1 MEWHPPELRELRKA
15 PFKRKLTHLLLKIL
29 ETEEMNVDM
38 RYIDLSSFC
47 SDQLP
52 FRPVKS
58 LFPYFPLR
66 LTQFIYIRISYNNY
80 FYYLHFFLFCFL
92 FLFIYL
98 FIYFYIYLFIYLFN
112 VCVCACVCE
121 SLLIIQCQF

>member
-1 MEWHPPELRELRKA
+1 MLICATLI
-15 PFKRKLTHLLLKIL
+15 FLVFVCMLT
-29 ETEEMNVDM
+29 
-38 RYIDLSSFC
+38 
-47 SDQLP
+47 DQLP

-80 FYYLHFFLFCFL
+80 FYYL
-92 FLFIYL
+92 LFI
-98 FIYFYIYLFIYLFN
+98 FIYLFIYLFN
-112 VCVCACVCE
+112 VCVCACVSE